1 MNFSHGADMTESV
14 TIWRKQVSAT
24 SPESWER
31 VGAARRARIERV
43 SDTDALRSGALLEA
57 NITHEAK
64 VLASDDYDATGGGM
78 RVLKSARDGQ
88 NYMIVR
94 VATAGT
100 ERRGGRT
107 RYLKLSLS
115 EQNPAVV

>member
-1 MNFSHGADMTESV
+1 MNFSHGADMTEGV
-14 TIWRKQVSAT
+14 TIWRKQVNAT

-31 VGAARRARIERV
+31 IGAPRRARIERV
-43 SDTDALRSGALLEA
+43 SDTDALRTGALLEA

-64 VLASDDYDATGGGM
+64 VCASEDYDARGGGM
-78 RVLKSARDGQ
+78 RVLKSERDGQ